1 MDELLIEKL
10 EDVEDIYSKNY
21 TASPK
26 YINQFIFNK
35 KIDFELAKNV
45 KR

>member
-1 MDELLIEKL
+1 MNLINREKWK
-10 EDVEDIYSKNY
+10 DVEDIYSKNY

-26 YINQFIFNK
+26 YINQFIFLIK
-35 KIDFELAKNV
+35 LILSWLKNV